1 MYKKEFNLKK
11 INQAAKCFADIHIF
25 VLVRKALIL
34 NDIHTHTHIVTYC
47 NTCTYLYL
55 ICQPFNAPEINFA
68 VSYIKHCA
76 SFLHLLNK

>member
-34 NDIHTHTHIVTYC
+34 NDIHTHTHTYC
-47 NTCTYLYL
+47 NIL
-55 ICQPFNAPEINFA
+55 
-68 VSYIKHCA
+68 
-76 SFLHLLNK
+76 